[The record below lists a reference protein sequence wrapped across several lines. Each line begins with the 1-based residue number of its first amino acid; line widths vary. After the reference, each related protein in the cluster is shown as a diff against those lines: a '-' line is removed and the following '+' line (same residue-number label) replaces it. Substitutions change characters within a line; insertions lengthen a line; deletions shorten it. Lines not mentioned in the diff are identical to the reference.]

1 MRIWQLVSLAA
12 CFLFVDSAA
21 ARAQDATK
29 VGVTMAYPTSIGL
42 IWPMSDKVAVRPE
55 FTISGSSAE
64 SPTGLETSSWTIG
77 TGVSVLFYLKDYD
90 RVRTYFTPRFD
101 YSRSSSSSDTGS
113 ASIPSIDLTRWA
125 SGGSGSF
132 GVQYAPGEKF
142 GVFGEVGFGFSYS
155 SLPSLTEGSTGHA
168 TGWGMRSGVGVIFY
182 P

>member
-1 MRIWQLVSLAA
+1 MRIWQLLSLAGS
-12 CFLFVDSAA
+12 LLLVHSAA
-21 ARAQDATK
+21 VQAQDATK

-64 SPTGLETSSWTIG
+64 SPAGLEASSWNIG
-77 TGVSVLFYLKDYD
+77 TGVSLLLYLKDYD

-101 YSRSSSSSDTGS
+101 YSRSSSSADTGS
-113 ASIPSIDLTRWA
+113 ASIPSIDTTRWA
-125 SGGSGSF
+125 SGGAGSF

-155 SLPSLTEGSTGHA
+155 SLPSVTGGSDGHA
-168 TGWGMRSGVGVIFY
+168 TAWGMRSGVGVIFY

>member
-1 MRIWQLVSLAA
+1 MRIWQLVSLAG
-12 CFLFVDSAA
+12 CLLLVESSA
-21 ARAQDATK
+21 ARAQDTKK

-42 IWPMSDKVAVRPE
+42 IWPASNKVAVRPE
-55 FTISGSSAE
+55 FTISGSSVE
-64 SPTGLETSSWTIG
+64 SPSGLDGSSWNVG
-77 TGVSVLFYLKDYD
+77 TGVSVLFYLKDYE
-90 RVRTYFTPRFD
+90 RVRTYFTPRFE

-113 ASIPSIDLTRWA
+113 GAIPSIDATRSA

-155 SLPSLTEGSTGHA
+155 KLPSFTGSDGHA
-168 TGWGMRSGVGVIFY
+168 TAWGMRSGVGVIFY